1 MVQKR
6 NTGHGD
12 TITPWRVS
20 SNQEGNYKTNV
31 PINATLIGAGSTT
44 VSTVFIIFMSL
55 FRESDNI
62 VKTIHIG
69 CLVTSVLQIPLALAF
84 IIKHNK
90 KTSKINPVVPRTLQ
104 FHEDEREINPV
115 VPRTLQFLGDEHDCD
130 AISNNENDET
140 TENDGHQIVTCAE
153 VYDYVESMDNAHENI
168 GKSDENS
175 EYLEFSVSKVKL
187 TEIGEATGQLPGEVC
202 HI

>member
-6 NTGHGD
+6 KTGHDD
-12 TITPWRVS
+12 TIIPWRVS

-31 PINATLIGAGSTT
+31 PINATLIGAGSTS
-44 VSTVFIIFMSL
+44 VCTVFTIFMSL

-69 CLVTSVLQIPLALAF
+69 CLVTSVLQIPLVLAF

-104 FHEDEREINPV
+104 FHEDE
-115 VPRTLQFLGDEHDCD
+115 HDCD

-140 TENDGHQIVTCAE
+140 TENDGHQIVTHVE
-153 VYDYVESMDNAHENI
+153 VYDYVETIDNAHENSV
-168 GKSDENS
+168 KSDENS
-175 EYLEFSVSKVKL
+175 EYLEFSSSNVKL
-187 TEIGEATGQLPGEVC
+187 TEIGEASGQLPGEVC
-202 HI
+202 YI